1 MTRKTYG
8 GGRSAALVPVGSGKR
23 QRLSLGFGSGVFEQ
37 LRGQWPGL
45 SRADVIRAAVLEAMG
60 HSALPFQ
67 EAVAAFTPEEEEAY
81 EELLGQFSQAGLRLR
96 SSGGAALPLGVRL
109 ELAWRQL
116 GEQPNI
122 GVRAGTRR
130 VQKLLHAQKEAR
142 DRRLARAAE
151 LSRPAG
157 RAAETD

>member
-1 MTRKTYG
+1 MTRKTHA
-8 GGRSAALVPVGSGKR
+8 GGRNAALVPVGSGKR

-67 EAVAAFTPEEEEAY
+67 EAVAVFTPEEEEAY
-81 EELLGQFSQAGLRLR
+81 EALLGQFSQAGLRLR
-96 SSGGAALPLGVRL
+96 GGGVALPLGVRL

-116 GEQPNI
+116 GEQPNV
-122 GVRAGTRR
+122 GVRAGTGR

-157 RAAETD
+157 RANEMD